1 MRSFMDDFTIVYGPI
16 WSVKTVK
23 QRKQHKQ
30 YCQSRN
36 ATIKVVQFISPS
48 LTHTHRHTFR
58 WLTVL
63 AMTAYI
69 HDQAA
74 LLQSLLHA
82 GLPVCV
88 AHFCHL
94 LPVHRQHLV
103 SSLELAHLGLAAYNN
118 RQGRVIGSRECTQLY
133 HCSDYHK
140 VLKSKGP
147 LFLHLF
153 IKQFF

>member
-1 MRSFMDDFTIVYGPI
+1 M
-16 WSVKTVK
+16 
-23 QRKQHKQ
+23 QHKQ

-36 ATIKVVQFISPS
+36 ATIKVVQFIPPPP
-48 LTHTHRHTFR
+48 THTNTRAHNHTHKHTAFR

-103 SSLELAHLGLAAYNN
+103 SDLELAYLGLAACNR

-133 HCSDYHK
+133 HCSDYHED
-140 VLKSKGP
+140 LKSKEP
-147 LFLHLF
+147 LFLHLIINQRLF
-153 IKQFF
+153 LLISLKLNF